1 MNSRLLNLSTVLVA
15 VVTVGVGIFVYNS
28 AQSFVPDNLN
38 SITVQEIEAFNGQF
52 TSYEGTQTGSNIKAL
67 IGRLIANANTY
78 RDETSKVPG
87 VVVEQLTLDEIIE
100 QTHINPIEAEDDVTE
115 YIQNLNTIRNSIEIK
130 HEYYVEITYQS
141 EGLIDYIHISYDEL
155 NPITDLK
162 YR

>member
-1 MNSRLLNLSTVLVA
+1 MNSRFLNLSTILVA

-28 AQSFVPDNLN
+28 AQSAVPDTLN
-38 SITVQEIEAFNGQF
+38 SITVQEIEAFNAQF
-52 TSYEGTQTGSNIKAL
+52 TSYEGTQAGSNIKAL

-78 RDETSKVPG
+78 QDETSKVPG
-87 VVVEQLTLDEIIE
+87 IVVEQLTLDEIIE
-100 QTHINPIEAEDDVTE
+100 QTHINPIETESDVSD
-115 YIQNLNTIRNSIEIK
+115 YIQKLNTIRNSIEIK

-141 EGLIDYIHISYDEL
+141 EGLIDHIHISYDAL